1 MQSQFDKKEKKKKE
15 RRRKKITS
23 TIWIKTY
30 FRVGDYLQMLK
41 IIFLMLFFKP
51 RMKGRK
57 LFIEKKTEKKRR
69 RRKKTLYKVQTN
81 PIPKK

>member
-1 MQSQFDKKEKKKKE
+1 
-15 RRRKKITS
+15 
-23 TIWIKTY
+23 
-30 FRVGDYLQMLK
+30 MLK
-41 IIFLMLFFKP
+41 IIFLILFFKP